1 MFMKQMVHEWN
12 DNYDACRV
20 CGATR
25 EQIED
30 NLAPTCIAAR
40 RQCRCNECSLIR
52 DCSGDPPRCAE
63 CQENIDKHFDE
74 IARKHVAALC
84 AGGPTLA
91 EITVRVLNEELGKRY
106 LTSKDH
112 WYFKPVNSGLPNGK
126 PLFNVCSTCGG
137 TGEID
142 ETLGGISTS
151 SPNTPCPD
159 CRGKSVA

>member
-1 MFMKQMVHEWN
+1 MAKHRWKSGNMACEDCKLNYSHIL
-12 DNYDACRV
+12 DNGSAECT
-20 CGATR
+20 GP
-25 EQIED
+25 I
-30 NLAPTCIAAR
+30 PKG
-40 RQCRCNECSLIR
+40 RCNECSLIR

-74 IARKHVAALC
+74 IGRKHVAALC

-91 EITVRVLNEELGKRY
+91 EITARVLNEELGKRY
-106 LTSKDH
+106 LTSKGH

-142 ETLGGISTS
+142 ESLGGISTS
-151 SPNTPCPD
+151 NPNTPCPD